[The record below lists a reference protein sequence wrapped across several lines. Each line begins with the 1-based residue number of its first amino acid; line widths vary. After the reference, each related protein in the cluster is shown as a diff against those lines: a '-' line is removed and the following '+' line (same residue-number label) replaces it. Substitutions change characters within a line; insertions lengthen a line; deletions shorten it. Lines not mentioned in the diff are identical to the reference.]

1 MEKSIHIMF
10 PQGSEH
16 LQITSYLIPFTYIQL
31 VKEAG
36 HEMETSPPSINKT
49 QFS

>member
-1 MEKSIHIMF
+1 MEKTIHIMF

-31 VKEAG
+31 VTAG
-36 HEMETSPPSINKT
+36 HENGDFSTFNK
-49 QFS
+49 